1 MKWPLTIPIYARLTR
16 KRSISG
22 ADYDS
27 QQQGRSV
34 HDRSDEFGA
43 VGAGPVDRA
52 GYGPRDHIQ
61 PFPRGQQGLEDF
73 HVGIGGQP
81 VVILVIDQQHRIRL
95 WMGANSVLSAQVMRD
110 AATVGVAL

>member
-1 MKWPLTIPIYARLTR
+1 MKWPLTIPICACLTR

-22 ADYDS
+22 ADYGS

-43 VGAGPVDRA
+43 VGAGPVDCA
-52 GYGPRDHIQ
+52 GYGPRDQIR

-81 VVILVIDQQHRIRL
+81 VVILVIDQQHRHPVVD
-95 WMGANSVLSAQVMRD
+95 GANSVLGAQVMTE
-110 AATVGVAL
+110 AATIGVAL